1 MTKSIVLIMAH
12 PDDAFVW
19 CGGFIFS
26 CLKLKSKINVL
37 SLSKA
42 GNDVEKNIEKIAEN
56 HHFEYSSISKK
67 EVDINLISNI
77 LIKTQPDLIITHWF
91 QDTHE
96 YHRITA
102 NLTETAIKKYKLHTY
117 DMHNMSVN
125 IRCLQCDTYYSL
137 GTTGDPFPGKT
148 ILDISTYF
156 SKKIDILKLVSSKY
170 TNLFEPMIRI
180 QGAFYGG
187 KIGCEYAEAFLEFSS
202 LASVGGGLGRMN
214 TQSIIGIDDLPDIRR
229 QKSIDDLIK

>member
-1 MTKSIVLIMAH
+1 MTKSILLIMAH

-42 GNDVEKNIEKIAEN
+42 EEDVEKNIEKLAEK
-56 HHFEYSSISKK
+56 HGFEYCSISKN
-67 EVDINLISNI
+67 EVDIDVISNI

-96 YHRITA
+96 YHRMTV
-102 NLTETAIKKYKLHTY
+102 NLTDTAIQKYKLDTY
-117 DMHNMSVN
+117 DKRNKSVN

-148 ILDISTYF
+148 IIDISSYF
-156 SKKIDILKLVSSKY
+156 SEKIDILKVVSSKY
-170 TNLFEPMIRI
+170 INIIEPMIRV

-187 KIGCEYAEAFLEFSS
+187 KIGCEYAEAFLEYSS
-202 LASVGGGLGRMN
+202 LASIGGGLGRMN
-214 TQSIIGIDDLPDIRR
+214 TQSIIG
-229 QKSIDDLIK
+229 

>member
-1 MTKSIVLIMAH
+1 MAH

-42 GNDVEKNIEKIAEN
+42 EEDVEKNIEKLAEK
-56 HHFEYSSISKK
+56 HDFEYCSISKN
-67 EVDINLISNI
+67 ETDINNIVNI
-77 LIKTQPDLIITHWF
+77 LIKTRPDLIITHWF

-96 YHRITA
+96 YHRMTA
-102 NLTETAIKKYKLHTY
+102 SLTETAIKKYKIYSY
-117 DMHNMSVN
+117 DNYNKSVN

-148 ILDISTYF
+148 IIDISGYF
-156 SKKIDILKLVSSKY
+156 SKKIDILKIVSSKY
-170 TNLFEPMIRI
+170 LNIFEPMIRV

-202 LASVGGGLGRMN
+202 LASIGGGLGRMD
-214 TQSIIGIDDLPDIRR
+214 TKGMFGIDDL
-229 QKSIDDLIK
+229 